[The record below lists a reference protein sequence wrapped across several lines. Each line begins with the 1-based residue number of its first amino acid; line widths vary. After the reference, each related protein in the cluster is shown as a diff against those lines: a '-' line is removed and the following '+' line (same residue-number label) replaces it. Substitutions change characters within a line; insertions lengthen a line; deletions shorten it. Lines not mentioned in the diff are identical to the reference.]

1 MNPPDDSLRRLL
13 RAAARAPAPAPPVL
27 PSALRSG
34 ILRQWRAAP
43 WEDEFAFLLGMFR
56 RAAIYAGFIMALSVT
71 WHYIAAQNDA
81 DGPLPLAKYA
91 ITLQMP
97 P

>member
-1 MNPPDDSLRRLL
+1 MNPHDDSLRRLL
-13 RAAARAPAPAPPVL
+13 RAAARAPAPAPPALPAVL
-27 PSALRSG
+27 YSG
-34 ILRQWRAAP
+34 ILRQWRSLP
-43 WEDEFAFLLGMFR
+43 MEDERAFLLGMFR
-56 RAAIYAGFIMALSVT
+56 RAAICAGFIMALSVT
-71 WHYIAAQNDA
+71 WHYLAAQNDA

>member
-13 RAAARAPAPAPPVL
+13 RAAARAPVPAPPVL
-27 PSALRSG
+27 PGALRSG
-34 ILRQWRAAP
+34 ILRQWSAMP
-43 WEDEFAFLLGMFR
+43 MEDEVAFLLGMFR
-56 RAAIYAGFIMALSVT
+56 RAAICAGFIMALSVT
-71 WHYIAAQNDA
+71 WHYLAVENDA
-81 DGPLPLAKYA
+81 GGPLPLAKYA